1 MGQCELTVLLYF
13 TGSVMNAFGF
23 VAMDI
28 PRSDFSDA
36 ITGLRCTIGAIYP
49 ETTERLMVIG
59 ENWLKSIFF
68 FGAIG
73 S

>member
-49 ETTERLMVIG
+49 ETTERLMVNG
-59 ENWLKSIFF
+59 EN
-68 FGAIG
+68 
-73 S
+73 